1 MINCSVS
8 SLRALFFCTVL
19 SGLLGCAALEPVT
32 GFRQYAPDVMILGQ
46 PIENVERL
54 LGKASTRL
62 QTAAGSR
69 LIFTRGPYGRHSYAV
84 DFDAKRQAIGFEQLL
99 TEERF
104 AKVFAGMG
112 AEEVIA
118 LIGPSSVRQGLARQW
133 GSLWSYRFDNTRCL
147 WFQIEWDA
155 QMKVRSAGYGIP
167 PECLRPGR

>member
-84 DFDAKRQAIGFEQLL
+84 DFDA
-99 TEERF
+99 
-104 AKVFAGMG
+104 
-112 AEEVIA
+112 
-118 LIGPSSVRQGLARQW
+118 
-133 GSLWSYRFDNTRCL
+133 
-147 WFQIEWDA
+147 
-155 QMKVRSAGYGIP
+155 
-167 PECLRPGR
+167 